1 VSGLAQDLRYALRQL
16 RKYPGFTGAATLTL
30 ALAIGAASSVF
41 SVVYSELIRP
51 LPFDRPE
58 RVFYLESYAPEG
70 YTQPSSYPEYQD
82 WRRENHAFSSL
93 AGFSTFLPG
102 SSNLEG
108 PSGPVALP
116 TVATTDNFF
125 DVFGVKPIIG
135 RTFAPGED
143 LPGKNDLV
151 VLSYEAWRQDFGAN
165 PDAVGQTVKL
175 NGAAYTVIGVM
186 PSGFRFPVSVHNA
199 IYTPLHVPKAWVDG
213 RGSHWLPVVGRLKSG
228 FSAAQAELDMN
239 RVLHDLGEAYPETK
253 GRRMKL
259 IDVASFVVGDTAPA
273 LKVLVLAVLAVLAI
287 GSANVAGLVLARGV
301 KRDREL
307 ALRSAVGA
315 SRARLIRQMLT
326 ENVLLGVL
334 AAAVGLVLAY
344 GLLNAIRSLLAA
356 AVARGGEVRM
366 NAPMLLATLTIALIT
381 SVLAGLVPSLRL
393 SRITLFLVLK
403 VGGGAGSS
411 GGQKRLRA
419 SFIVTQVALAVVLLT
434 VSGLLIR
441 TLHSLQNTDLGFNPG
456 HLVTAKIVLSPEAYR
471 GRDVVSAFYQPL
483 LEKVRAIPGVDDAG
497 VIQMLPIQ
505 DWGSNSDVH
514 IVGHPPDPPN
524 EERLA
529 EFRVVTPGYFRAL
542 GIRLV
547 RGRMLDENMDT
558 PTAPLAAV
566 VNEAFVRKFFA
577 PDENP
582 IGQHIEHEKATI
594 VGVVQSVRQDLRQP
608 PLAEMDYA
616 MSQLAADRRMEDYI
630 LKMHLV
636 VRTRLEPA
644 SIFPTLRQVFH
655 QIDPGLPFRDP
666 ETMNEVESDVVV
678 FQRLENWLFATF
690 ALLAVLL
697 ALVGLYALI
706 SHEVELSTHDIGI
719 HLALGA
725 APARVMGG
733 LYRRVGVMLL
743 LGAAIGLS
751 ITALTQKLLT
761 SVLNIDIRQDM
772 ALIVALVG
780 ALILV
785 GLLAVL
791 PPARRAAKIDPMV
804 ALRYD

>member
-1 VSGLAQDLRYALRQL
+1 MSGLSQDLRYALRQL
-16 RKYPGFTGAATLTL
+16 HKYPGFTGTATLTL
-30 ALAIGAASSVF
+30 AFAIGAASSVF

-51 LPFDRPE
+51 LPYDRPE
-58 RVFYLESYAPEG
+58 KIFYLQTYAPEG
-70 YTQPSSYPEYQD
+70 YSQPASYPEYQD
-82 WRRENHAFSSL
+82 WRRENHVFSSL

-108 PSGPVALP
+108 PTGPVALP

-143 LPGKNDLV
+143 LAGKNDLI
-151 VLSYEAWRQDFGAN
+151 VLSYEVWRQDFGAS
-165 PDAVGQTVKL
+165 PDVVGQSVKL
-175 NGAAYTVIGVM
+175 NGAAHTVIGVM
-186 PSGFRFPVSVHNA
+186 PSGFCFPVNARNA
-199 IYTPLHVPKAWVDG
+199 IYIPLHVPKAWAEA
-213 RGSHWLPVVGRLKSG
+213 RGDHWLPVVGRLKSG
-228 FSAAQAELDMN
+228 VSAVQAELEMN
-239 RVLHDLGEAYPETK
+239 RVLRDLWEAYPETK

-301 KRDREL
+301 KREREL

-315 SRARLIRQMLT
+315 SRAQLIRQMLT

-356 AVARGGEVRM
+356 AVARGVEVRM
-366 NAPMLLATLTIALIT
+366 NAPMLLATLAIALVT
-381 SVLAGLVPSLRL
+381 SVLAGLVPSVRL
-393 SRITLFLVLK
+393 SRVTPFLVLK
-403 VGGGAGSS
+403 TGGGAGSS

-419 SFIVTQVALAVVLLT
+419 SFIVTQVALAVVLLV

-441 TLHSLQNTDLGFNPG
+441 TLHGLQNTDVGFNPE
-456 HLVTAKIVLSPEAYR
+456 HLLTTQIVLSPSAYR

-483 LEKVRAIPGVDDAG
+483 LEKVRAIPGVEDAG
-497 VIQMLPIQ
+497 IIQMLPIQ

-514 IVGHPPDPPN
+514 IVGHPPDRPN

-529 EFRVVTPGYFRAL
+529 ELRVVTPGYFRAL
-542 GIRLV
+542 GIRLI
-547 RGRMLDENMDT
+547 RGRMLDENIDT
-558 PTAPLAAV
+558 PTSPLAAV

-582 IGQHIEHEKATI
+582 IGQHIEGKATI
-594 VGVVQSVRQDLRQP
+594 VGVVRSVRQDLRQP
-608 PLAEMDYA
+608 PMAEMDYA
-616 MSQLAADRRMEDYI
+616 ISQVAANAGMKDY
-630 LKMHLV
+630 LLHMYLV
-636 VRTRLEPA
+636 VRTQMEPA
-644 SIFPTLRQVFH
+644 SMFPVLAHVFH

-666 ETMNEVESDVVV
+666 ETMNEVESNVVV
-678 FQRLENWLFATF
+678 FQRLQNWLFATF
-690 ALLAVLL
+690 AVLAVLL
-697 ALVGLYALI
+697 AVVGLYGLI

-733 LYRRVGVMLL
+733 VYRRVGMMLL
-743 LGAAIGLS
+743 LGAAIGLF
-751 ITALTQKLLT
+751 ITALTLKLLA
-761 SVLNIDIRQDM
+761 SVLNIDVRGDM
-772 ALIVALVG
+772 ALIVALVW
-780 ALILV
+780 ALVFV

-791 PPARRAAKIDPMV
+791 PPARRAAKVDPMMT
-804 ALRYD
+804 LRYE

>member
-1 VSGLAQDLRYALRQL
+1 M
-16 RKYPGFTGAATLTL
+16 
-30 ALAIGAASSVF
+30 
-41 SVVYSELIRP
+41 
-51 LPFDRPE
+51 LPRE
-58 RVFYLESYAPEG
+58 KIFYLESYAPEG

-82 WRRENHAFSSL
+82 WRRENHVFSSL

-108 PSGPVALP
+108 PNGPVALP

-135 RTFAPGED
+135 RTFSPGED
-143 LPGKNDLV
+143 LPGKNDV
-151 VLSYEAWRQDFGAN
+151 IVLSYEAWRQDFGAN
-165 PDAVGQTVKL
+165 PDAVGQSVKL

-186 PSGFRFPVSVHNA
+186 PSGFGFPVSVHNA
-199 IYTPLHVPKAWVDG
+199 IYTPLHVPKAWADA

-239 RVLHDLGEAYPETK
+239 RVLRDLGEAYPDTK

-259 IDVASFVVGDTAPA
+259 IDIASFGVGDTAPA

-334 AAAVGLVLAY
+334 AAAVGLLLAY

-356 AVARGGEVRM
+356 AVARGVEVRM
-366 NAPMLLATLTIALIT
+366 NAPMLLATLAIALVT
-381 SVLAGLVPSLRL
+381 SVMAGLVPSVRL
-393 SRITLFLVLK
+393 SRITPFLVLK

-441 TLHSLQNTDLGFNPG
+441 TLHGLQNTDLGFNPG
-456 HLVTAKIVLSPEAYR
+456 HVVTAKIVLSPNAYR
-471 GRDVVSAFYQPL
+471 GRDVVSVFYQPL

-505 DWGSNSDVH
+505 DWGSNSEVH

-547 RGRMLDENMDT
+547 RGRMLDENIDT
-558 PTAPLAAV
+558 PKSPLAAV
-566 VNEAFVRKFFA
+566 VNEAFVRKFFSL
-577 PDENP
+577 DENP
-582 IGQHIEHEKATI
+582 IGQHIDDAKATI
-594 VGVVQSVRQDLRQP
+594 VGVVRSVRQDLRQP
-608 PLAEMDYA
+608 PMAEMDYA
-616 MSQLAADRRMEDYI
+616 MSQLAADPRMEDYI
-630 LKMHLV
+630 LNMHLV
-636 VRTRLEPA
+636 VRTRVEPA
-644 SIFPTLRQVFH
+644 SLFPILRQVFH
-655 QIDPGLPFRDP
+655 QIDHGLPFRDP
-666 ETMNEVESDVVV
+666 ETMNEVESDAVV
-678 FQRLENWLFATF
+678 FQRLQNWLFATF

-697 ALVGLYALI
+697 ALVGLYGLV

-725 APARVMGG
+725 APGCVVGG
-733 LYRRVGVMLL
+733 LYRRVGMMLL

-751 ITALTQKLLT
+751 ITALTEKLLA
-761 SVLNIDIRQDM
+761 SVLNIDVRQDM

>member
-1 VSGLAQDLRYALRQL
+1 MSGLYQDLLYALRQL
-16 RKYPGFTGAATLTL
+16 HKYPGFTGTATLTL
-30 ALAIGAASSVF
+30 AFAIGAASSVF

-51 LPFDRPE
+51 LPYDRPE
-58 RVFYLESYAPEG
+58 KIFYLESYAPEG
-70 YTQPSSYPEYQD
+70 YTQPASYPEYQD
-82 WRRENHAFSSL
+82 WRRENHVFSSL

-108 PSGPVALP
+108 PAGPVALP

-143 LPGKNDLV
+143 LPGKNDLI
-151 VLSYEAWRQDFGAN
+151 VLSYEVWRQDFGAN
-165 PDAVGQTVKL
+165 PDAVGQSVKL

-186 PSGFRFPVSVHNA
+186 PSGFRFPVNARNA
-199 IYTPLHVPKAWVDG
+199 IYTPLHVPQAWAEA
-213 RGSHWLPVVGRLKSG
+213 RGDHWLPVVGRLKSS
-228 FSAAQAELDMN
+228 FSAVQAELDMN
-239 RVLHDLGEAYPETK
+239 RVLRDLWKAYPETK

-287 GSANVAGLVLARGV
+287 GSANVACLVLARGV

-344 GLLNAIRSLLAA
+344 GLLNAIRSLLGA
-356 AVARGGEVRM
+356 AVARGVEVRM
-366 NAPMLLATLTIALIT
+366 NAPMLLVTLGIALVT
-381 SVLAGLVPSLRL
+381 SVMAGLVPSFRL
-393 SRITLFLVLK
+393 SRVTPFLVLK
-403 VGGGAGSS
+403 TGGGAGSS

-419 SFIVTQVALAVVLLT
+419 SFIVTQVALAVVLLV

-441 TLHSLQNTDLGFNPG
+441 TLHGLQNTDLGFNPE
-456 HLVTAKIVLSPEAYR
+456 HLLTTKIVLSPSAYR
-471 GRDVVSAFYQPL
+471 GRDVVAAFYRPL
-483 LEKVRAIPGVDDAG
+483 LEKVRAIPGVADAG
-497 VIQMLPIQ
+497 IIQMLPIQ

-514 IVGHPPDPPN
+514 IVGHPPDRPN

-542 GIRLV
+542 GIRLI
-547 RGRMLDENMDT
+547 RGRMLDEKIDM
-558 PTAPLAAV
+558 PTSPLAVV

-582 IGQHIEHEKATI
+582 IGQHIEDGKATI
-594 VGVVQSVRQDLRQP
+594 VGVVRSVRQDLRQP
-608 PLAEMDYA
+608 PMAEMDYA
-616 MSQLAADRRMEDYI
+616 ISQVAANAGMKDY
-630 LKMHLV
+630 LLHMYLV
-636 VRTRLEPA
+636 VRTQMEPA
-644 SIFPTLRQVFH
+644 SIFPVLRHVFH

-678 FQRLENWLFATF
+678 FQRLQNWLFAAF

-697 ALVGLYALI
+697 AVVGLYGVI
-706 SHEVELSTHDIGI
+706 NHEVELSTHDIGV

-733 LYRRVGVMLL
+733 VYRRVAMMLL
-743 LGAAIGLS
+743 LGAAVGLF
-751 ITALTQKLLT
+751 ITALTQKLLA
-761 SVLNIDIRQDM
+761 SVLNIDVRGDM
-772 ALIVALVG
+772 ALIVGLVW
-780 ALILV
+780 ALIFV

-791 PPARRAAKIDPMV
+791 PPARRAAKVDPMM
-804 ALRYD
+804 ALRYE